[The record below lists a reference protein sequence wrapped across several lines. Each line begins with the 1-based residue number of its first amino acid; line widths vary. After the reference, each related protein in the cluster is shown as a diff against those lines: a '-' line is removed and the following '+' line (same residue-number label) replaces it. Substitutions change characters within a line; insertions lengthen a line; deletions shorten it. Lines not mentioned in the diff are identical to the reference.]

1 MFSSA
6 HFRLS
11 ANVETLVMQG
21 APTCRATATPR
32 RTSSMAMAA
41 TIHRWQAGAG
51 IMSGAGSDAYFVDPG
66 HGGGERQ

>member
-1 MFSSA
+1 
-6 HFRLS
+6 
-11 ANVETLVMQG
+11 
-21 APTCRATATPR
+21 
-32 RTSSMAMAA
+32 MAMAA